1 MRKNYSLFSLLLI
14 IALLA
19 QIGIT
24 YSIFETNLNTTTDS
38 TLAPWQILVND
49 TMVSSGSAEF
59 TVDTVNWTNDS
70 NVLDG
75 KAAPGSS
82 GYFEIII
89 DPSGSK
95 VAIEYEIEL
104 DFEFNNNEYIKLS
117 TIKKQNNDDLVPINS
132 NTFFGEITLLQL
144 ESDYIETIRVSFV
157 WENNEDNNDVDSEF
171 INQVNPKIEIPIIV
185 RLKQKI

>member
-1 MRKNYSLFSLLLI
+1 MRKNYSLFSLLLV
-14 IALLA
+14 IAVLA

-38 TLAPWQILVND
+38 VLAPWQILVNN
-49 TMVSSGSAEF
+49 TMVSSESSEF
-59 TVDTVNWTNDS
+59 TVDTVNWSTDP

-75 KAAPGSS
+75 KAAPGLS

-89 DPSGSK
+89 DPSGSE

-104 DFEFNNNEYIKLS
+104 DFDFNNNEYIKLS
-117 TIKKQNNDDLVPINS
+117 TIKKQNGDDLTPSNG
-132 NTFFGEITLLQL
+132 NTFFGEITLSQL
-144 ESDYIETIRVSFV
+144 EVDYVETIRISFV
-157 WENNEDNNDVDSEF
+157 WENNEDNNDVDSGF
-171 INQVNPKIEIPIIV
+171 VNQNNPKIEIPVIV